1 VLARKNLLPSNP
13 PAPPGGRSRAK
24 QTKEITMS
32 EFHCRNGHLM
42 LSSDGPRCRECG
54 EKVFTMDGLTNRQ
67 LRKME
72 EAEERLEDDE
82 TRIHSKHAV

>member
-1 VLARKNLLPSNP
+1 
-13 PAPPGGRSRAK
+13 
-24 QTKEITMS
+24 MS

-72 EAEERLEDDE
+72 EAEGLYRIDDYRE
-82 TRIHSKHAV
+82 EEWGNSVLPECD